1 MDLELIRND
10 TSLAENTYNNDV
22 YVRDDEWLKYVW
34 LCLLK
39 VRTWAHP
46 YSTVCVVDID
56 RVFWHDVITS

>member
-39 VRTWAHP
+39 VRTWPIHTPQYALLTL
-46 YSTVCVVDID
+46 TVYFDMM
-56 RVFWHDVITS
+56 